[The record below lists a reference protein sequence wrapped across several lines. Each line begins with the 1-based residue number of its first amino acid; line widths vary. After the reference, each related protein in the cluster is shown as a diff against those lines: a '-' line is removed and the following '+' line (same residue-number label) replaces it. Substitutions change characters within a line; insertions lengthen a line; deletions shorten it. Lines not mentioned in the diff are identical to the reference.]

1 MLTILNV
8 VCFVFIL
15 MAMISVCSVFCVF
28 WMTSGVVS
36 VNGMSLW
43 TSVVSP
49 LALGCFEFEVDV

>member
-49 LALGCFEFEVDV
+49 LALGCIEFEVDV